1 MKSQIYADNAA
12 TTPLDKVAFD
22 ALIPWLSENYGNAS
36 QPYAFSREPKKALA
50 EARETIAACIHA
62 LPEEIYFTSGGTE
75 GDNWAIK
82 GSAFADV
89 LKKTT
94 ITTTFEHHAVLHSC
108 KAIEHL
114 GYPVVYLRPNS
125 DGIIVPDSLRK
136 ALDDQP
142 RFVSV
147 MYANNEIGTIQPIK
161 ALCSLA
167 HECRALFHTDAV
179 QALGH
184 TKIDVH
190 DLGVDMLSASAH
202 KFNGPKGI
210 GFLYLRK
217 GTKILSYADGGAQ
230 EHGMRAGTENVAS
243 IIGMAVALKHNCDS
257 LSDNEA
263 HVTGLEQMLLEGLRA
278 VGISFVRNGGGYK
291 LPGLISLS
299 FDGADGEA
307 LLHRLDLMGISV
319 STGSACNSAN
329 TEISHVLKA
338 IGLRESL
345 AKGTIRISLGKYNT
359 DDDVDFIV
367 VALKKILGSYAK

>member
-1 MKSQIYADNAA
+1 
-12 TTPLDKVAFD
+12 
-22 ALIPWLSENYGNAS
+22 
-36 QPYAFSREPKKALA
+36 
-50 EARETIAACIHA
+50 
-62 LPEEIYFTSGGTE
+62 
-75 GDNWAIK
+75 
-82 GSAFADV
+82 
-89 LKKTT
+89 
-94 ITTTFEHHAVLHSC
+94 
-108 KAIEHL
+108 
-114 GYPVVYLRPNS
+114 
-125 DGIIVPDSLRK
+125 
-136 ALDDQP
+136 
-142 RFVSV
+142 
-147 MYANNEIGTIQPIK
+147 
-161 ALCSLA
+161 
-167 HECRALFHTDAV
+167 
-179 QALGH
+179 
-184 TKIDVH
+184 
-190 DLGVDMLSASAH
+190 
-202 KFNGPKGI
+202 
-210 GFLYLRK
+210 
-217 GTKILSYADGGAQ
+217 
-230 EHGMRAGTENVAS
+230 MRAGTENVAS